1 MVLDAPTIEGKIRTE
16 ETNPRAGSSRVE
28 NQLNQLKPIPRD
40 MANAVTKNDCEV
52 TYQDKRLAMSPNS
65 DRISSR
71 IIWHS
76 NDGERSDM
84 VPH

>member
-1 MVLDAPTIEGKIRTE
+1 
-16 ETNPRAGSSRVE
+16 
-28 NQLNQLKPIPRD
+28 
-40 MANAVTKNDCEV
+40 
-52 TYQDKRLAMSPNS
+52 LAMSPNS